1 MKDEVARRDASYV
14 LDWLRQTNA
23 PKNISGLQECVVEA
37 LSGYVGPNERVVAA
51 VGNRIENL
59 ELWSKSHPC
68 GQRVEDKLEWAIDF
82 IQRYGDFLDMRRSI
96 PRLSTF
102 LSPNCARVGAS

>member
-37 LSGYVGPNERVVAA
+37 LSGYVGPNERI
-51 VGNRIENL
+51 R
-59 ELWSKSHPC
+59 
-68 GQRVEDKLEWAIDF
+68 
-82 IQRYGDFLDMRRSI
+82 
-96 PRLSTF
+96 
-102 LSPNCARVGAS
+102 GASCGLRAIHADNGSRTSSSGRSTSSNGTAIF